1 MVRARR
7 HGRKHGPA
15 QRRLKHAL
23 MMRDIARTR
32 AHAARAHVTASPA
45 AGAAGVAIPLAA
57 SGTAPA
63 AATAAHLNPTL
74 TDSATGQ
81 LDVIASRVRAVAVR
95 SQATSYARR
104 PAGAAHA
111 AGARKPAHHGSKLGG
126 GFTFPFVP
134 EPSQIEH
141 FVNVIPESIWIAL
154 ASAFALA
161 GLGGAAAVRS
171 GRRARRHASE
181 FAAVAAVALTDPLTG
196 VLNRRGFVEAVE
208 RELARARRYESPF
221 VLAYVDVRGLKA
233 VNDSEGHLAGDEVIK
248 HVAQLLGESVR
259 AEDAVGRLG
268 GDELALL
275 LTGQSAQTAEAVIE
289 RVQARVPA
297 CRDAMGTGTDWD
309 LTIGTAA
316 YPADGATFDELV
328 STADRRLYEQRGI
341 RLR

>member
-1 MVRARR
+1 
-7 HGRKHGPA
+7 
-15 QRRLKHAL
+15 
-23 MMRDIARTR
+23 MMRDTAPTKAHAPR
-32 AHAARAHVTASPA
+32 AHGTATPT
-45 AGAAGVAIPLAA
+45 AGAAGVTMPLVN
-57 SGTAPA
+57 SGTVPA
-63 AATAAHLNPTL
+63 AAAASTPTRLNPTH
-74 TDSATGQ
+74 TGSSTGQ

-95 SQATSYARR
+95 SQAATYAPRSAA
-104 PAGAAHA
+104 PAHA
-111 AGARKPAHHGSKLGG
+111 PAARKPVHHGSKLGG
-126 GFTFPFVP
+126 GFTFPFMP
-134 EPSQIEH
+134 QPGQIEH
-141 FVNVIPESIWIAL
+141 FVNVIPQSIWLAL

-171 GRRARRHASE
+171 GRRARRQASE

-221 VLAYVDVRGLKA
+221 VLAYIDVRGLKA
-233 VNDSEGHLAGDEVIK
+233 VNDSEGHLVGDEVIK

-275 LTGQSAQTAEAVIE
+275 LAGQSAQSAEAVIE
-289 RVQARVPA
+289 RIQDHVPG
-297 CRDAMGTGTDWD
+297 CREAMGTGTDWG

>member
-1 MVRARR
+1 
-7 HGRKHGPA
+7 
-15 QRRLKHAL
+15 
-23 MMRDIARTR
+23 MMRDVAAAKASAT
-32 AHAARAHVTASPA
+32 AARAHPTLSPTGA
-45 AGAAGVAIPLAA
+45 AGAVAALADSA
-57 SGTAPA
+57 SGAFASGSAGSTGIG
-63 AATAAHLNPTL
+63 LSPTL
-74 TDSATGQ
+74 AGTANGQ
-81 LDVIASRVRAVAVR
+81 LDALATRVRSVAAGSEAASQRPAVAHR
-95 SQATSYARR
+95 
-104 PAGAAHA
+104 A
-111 AGARKPAHHGSKLGG
+111 AGKPAHHRAKLGG

-134 EPSQIEH
+134 APSQIEQ

-154 ASAFALA
+154 ACALALA

-171 GRRARRHASE
+171 GRRARRQAGE

-275 LTGQSAQTAEAVIE
+275 LTGQSAQTAAAVIE